1 MRKLIIILAIAIFS
15 TGATLPPSVMNI
27 FYIDA
32 SMPTTDDGM
41 NESSLYTLKQKL
53 ETAADAG
60 ELLVFL
66 SNGKE
71 PLVYKKKKDIEKL
84 LDNIYS
90 KRFEPPN
97 DLFDKSA
104 MRDLVYPELKK
115 FNGAINFHFFL
126 SDMTTKSVKDGADTV
141 VKFFPK
147 EVGQI
152 LGNGSSVSVN
162 IYYSNNSGKV
172 NKAELEKSLQ
182 FYNDGSFGPS
192 IAYSTFDL

>member
-1 MRKLIIILAIAIFS
+1 MRIFAFIITIAIFS
-15 TGATLPPSVMNI
+15 TGAKLPPGVLNI

-41 NESSLYTLKQKL
+41 NESSLFTLKKKL
-53 ETAADAG
+53 EAAGDAG
-60 ELLVFL
+60 EILVFL

-71 PLVYKKKKDIEKL
+71 PIVYKKKKDIEKL

-90 KRFEPPN
+90 KRFDLPN
-97 DLFDKSA
+97 DVFDKSSL
-104 MRDLVYPELKK
+104 RDFIYPELKK
-115 FNGAINFHFFL
+115 FNGAVTFHFFL
-126 SDMTTKSVKDGADTV
+126 SDMTTKGVKDGADTI
-141 VKFFPK
+141 VKIFPK

-152 LGNGSSVSVN
+152 LGNTSTVSVN

-172 NKAELEKSLQ
+172 NKTELEKSLQ

-192 IAYSTFDL
+192 IAYATFDL